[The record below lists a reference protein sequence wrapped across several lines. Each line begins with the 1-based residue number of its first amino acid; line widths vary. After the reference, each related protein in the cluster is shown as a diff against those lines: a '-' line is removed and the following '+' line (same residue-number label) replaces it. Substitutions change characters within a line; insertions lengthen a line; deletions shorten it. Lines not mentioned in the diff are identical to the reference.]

1 MPPSRRE
8 PSSVIWSW
16 RGGDSE
22 EHARVREA
30 AAARQRGL
38 LGGLIGLSIA
48 AGLFFFWERPLPA
61 AVVAAVALLFT
72 LLALLA
78 PLTAYKALTR
88 ALDRLGHAVGTAVTW
103 LLLTVLYYLLFLPL
117 GWFLRLR
124 GKLAITKSFDPRR
137 PSYWISLED
146 RREKSAGTPESYRRQ
161 F

>member
-1 MPPSRRE
+1 MPTSRRE
-8 PSSVIWSW
+8 PSSVVWSW
-16 RGGDSE
+16 RGGDNE
-22 EHARVREA
+22 EHARAREA

-48 AGLFFFWERPLPA
+48 AVFFFFLKKPVSA
-61 AVVAAVALLFT
+61 AVIAAVALLFT

-88 ALDRLGHAVGTAVTW
+88 ALDRFGHVVGTAITW
-103 LLLTVLYYLLFLPL
+103 LLLTVLYFLLFLPL

-124 GKLAITKSFDPRR
+124 GKLGITRGFDPQR
-137 PSYWISLED
+137 PSYWVSLED
-146 RREKSAGTPESYRRQ
+146 RTVTPESYRRQ

>member
-8 PSSVIWSW
+8 PSSVVWSW
-16 RGGDSE
+16 RGGDNE
-22 EHARVREA
+22 EHARAREA

-38 LGGLIGLSIA
+38 LGGLIGLSLA
-48 AGLFFFWERPLPA
+48 AVFFFFLKRPVA
-61 AVVAAVALLFT
+61 ASVIAAVALLFT

-88 ALDRLGHAVGTAVTW
+88 ALDRFGRVVATAVTW
-103 LLLTVLYYLLFLPL
+103 LLLTVLYFLLFLPL

-124 GKLAITKSFDPRR
+124 GKLRVTRDFEPRR
-137 PSYWISLED
+137 PSYWVS
-146 RREKSAGTPESYRRQ
+146 RENRTGTPDSYRRQ